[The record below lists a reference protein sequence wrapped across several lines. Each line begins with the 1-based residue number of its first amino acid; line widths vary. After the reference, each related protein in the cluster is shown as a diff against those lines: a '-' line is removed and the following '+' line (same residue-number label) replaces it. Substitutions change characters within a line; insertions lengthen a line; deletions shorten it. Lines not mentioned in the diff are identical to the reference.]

1 MSFFL
6 TAFVI
11 KDTTRLRGGLGE
23 IERSVLTGHVDAP
36 DGNRLS
42 PIDLRPEEKSD
53 TVCCDYRE
61 KV

>member
-11 KDTTRLRGGLGE
+11 KDTTRLRGGLEE
-23 IERSVLTGHVDAP
+23 IERSVFTGHVDAP
-36 DGNRLS
+36 DGNRPS
-42 PIDLRPEEKSD
+42 PVDLRPKGKSD

-61 KV
+61 KM